1 MTTKTHVVVFLLAV
15 TSLLLTTATTA
26 AGEKRCHSDDKAALQ
41 AISAALGNYLAS
53 EMDIPCCEWFSV
65 DCDPSTGR
73 VVGFSILDDAN
84 LTGTIPDAI
93 AGLVHLQE
101 LVFHKLPAISGP
113 IPPAIGK
120 LTNLSLLII
129 SWTAVSGPVPSFLG
143 ELTQLTF
150 LDLSFNSLTGSI
162 PASLAAIPNLSG
174 INLSRNRLT
183 GAIPPLLFS
192 ESPREAYLWLSH
204 NNLTGDI
211 PPEFAAVGF
220 SEIDL
225 SRNALTGDASALFG
239 QGKPVHQID
248 MDLSRNGFSFNLSGV
263 ELPAQL
269 SGMDLSHNAI
279 YGGIPAQ
286 VANLSNLV
294 LFNVS
299 YNRLCG
305 EVPTGGN
312 MGRFDAYSYQHN
324 KCLCGAP
331 LANPCQ

>member
-1 MTTKTHVVVFLLAV
+1 MTTKTSGAFQFQHVVVFLLAV
-15 TSLLLTTATTA
+15 TSLLLTTTTTA

-41 AISAALGNYLAS
+41 GISAALGNYLAS

-73 VVGFSILDDAN
+73 VLS
-84 LTGTIPDAI
+84 
-93 AGLVHLQE
+93 
-101 LVFHKLPAISGP
+101 
-113 IPPAIGK
+113 
-120 LTNLSLLII
+120 NLSLLII
-129 SWTAVSGPVPSFLG
+129 SWTAVSGLIPSFLG

-263 ELPAQL
+263 EPPAQL